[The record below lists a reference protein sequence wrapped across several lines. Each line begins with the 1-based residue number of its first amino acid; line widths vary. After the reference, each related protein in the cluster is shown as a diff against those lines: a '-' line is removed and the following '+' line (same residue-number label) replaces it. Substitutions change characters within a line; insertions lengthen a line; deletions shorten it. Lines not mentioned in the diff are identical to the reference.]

1 MTRIIVLL
9 KKIIFILLHT
19 FLYAKK
25 LICSFGER
33 LKKIFGIVCKL
44 TCKIC
49 KKILLIVYSAKL
61 RYIVLLYIAF
71 FVIGRLIALKEDF
84 TWSLI
89 HQIDLTI
96 ISLICLYMLHDLH
109 IIVTD
114 TRDSMLGICTYI
126 SEPLNKLN
134 NYRLSPLN
142 LFVPIFPVIS
152 FINKIIKLNFVPLSI
167 TGFYAIFMA
176 ASAFYIA
183 LISYWQLILSMI
195 TIYKLTC
202 IEYVN
207 LPFTF
212 PSDLFE
218 VPKWIKNLANIYKKT
233 QFSFFTVGTLFTA
246 EYMMLMPSNISIID
260 SNRKFNKNLPYELW
274 STWIIIFVFIIFAFP
289 IFWILLKK
297 LFIKLARHLNKKVI
311 QQISMLNDGSIDDVT
326 SIWSYY
332 QLINNAIKFEDKL
345 FPKYN
350 IYPLVATSV
359 SFILNLAKLYELIK
373 LPLLGSSI

>member
-1 MTRIIVLL
+1 MKKKIALL
-9 KKIIFILLHT
+9 KNIISILLHT
-19 FLYAKK
+19 FLSVKN
-25 LICSFGER
+25 LIYSCGR
-33 LKKIFGIVCKL
+33 ILKKIFAILCKW
-44 TCKIC
+44 TWEIC
-49 KKILLIVYSAKL
+49 EKILLTVYSAKL
-61 RYIVLLYIAF
+61 RYIVLLYVIL
-71 FVIGRLIALKEDF
+71 FVIGRLIAVKEDF
-84 TWSLI
+84 KWSLI

-96 ISLICLYMLHDLH
+96 ISLIGLYMLQNLH
-109 IIVTD
+109 NIVTD
-114 TRDSMLGICTYI
+114 TRDRMLGICTYI

-134 NYRLSPLN
+134 NHRLSPLN

-152 FINKIIKLNFVPLSI
+152 FVNKIIKLNFVPLSI

-183 LISYWQLILSMI
+183 LVCYWQLILSTI

-212 PSDLFE
+212 PNDLFE
-218 VPKWIKNLANIYKKT
+218 APKWINSLVNIYKKM

-246 EYMMLMPSNISIID
+246 EYIMLMPSDISIID
-260 SNRKFNKNLPYELW
+260 SNRKFNKNLPFELW

-289 IFWILLKK
+289 TFWILLKK
-297 LFIKLARHLNKKVI
+297 LFIKLARHLNKKVV
-311 QQISMLNDGSIDDVT
+311 QQLSAFNNEPINDIT

-350 IYPLVATSV
+350 IYPLIATSV